1 MDGRLLLVI
10 YNSWIIIEKED
21 GKDEVGMKLIIRDGL
36 MLFLLALSGQKKI
49 CWEGWRQNFGWFDK
63 KDIVL

>member
-21 GKDEVGMKLIIRDGL
+21 GKEEVRMKLIIRDGL
-36 MLFLLALSGQKKI
+36 MLSLLALSGHKKI
-49 CWEGWRQNFGWFDK
+49 CWEGWTRFF
-63 KDIVL
+63 

>member
-21 GKDEVGMKLIIRDGL
+21 GKEEVGMRLIIRDGL

-49 CWEGWRQNFGWFDK
+49 CWGEWRQNFG
-63 KDIVL
+63 